1 MKRVVITGATGAIG
15 TALTEK
21 LIGEGIEVLV
31 LYRKNSARAARIP
44 DHPLLCRM
52 EADLCELAELENTTG
67 KKWDVFYH
75 LAWAGTTG
83 LERND
88 AGLQMK
94 NIEYTL
100 AAVRLAK
107 RFGCDAFIGAGSQA
121 EYGRY
126 EGRLNADVPAFPETG
141 YGIAKLAAGQL
152 SRLLCG
158 QLAMRHVWMRI
169 LSVYG
174 PGDQKNSMVM
184 SAIDKL
190 LSGQKPSFTKGEQMW
205 DYLYSKDAARALY
218 LAGKKGR
225 DRAVYCLGSGQAAPL
240 RSYIEQLAEA
250 IPEAEGVEL
259 GFGEIPYS
267 PGQVMYLC
275 ADIEPLTADTGFMP
289 EFTFAEGIRDTVKSV
304 RDRSCKAAEPRQD
317 KI

>member
-1 MKRVVITGATGAIG
+1 MKRVVITGATGAVG
-15 TALTEK
+15 TALIQK
-21 LIGEGIEVLV
+21 MIGEGIEVLV
-31 LYRKNSARAARIP
+31 LCRKNSARAARIP
-44 DHPLLCRM
+44 NHPLVCRM
-52 EADLCELAELENTTG
+52 EADLCDFAELKNTTG

-83 LERND
+83 AERND
-88 AGLQMK
+88 ADLQMK

-126 EGRLNADVPAFPETG
+126 EGRLNENVPAFPETG

-152 SRLLCG
+152 SRLLCR
-158 QLAMRHVWMRI
+158 QLAMRHIWVRI

-174 PGDQKNSMVM
+174 PGDQKHSMVM

-190 LSGQKPSFTKGEQMW
+190 LLGEKPSFTKGEQMW
-205 DYLYSKDAARALY
+205 DYLYSKDAAQALY
-218 LAGKKGR
+218 LTGEKGR
-225 DRAVYCLGSGQAAPL
+225 DGKVYCLGSGQAAPL
-240 RSYIEQLAEA
+240 KSYIEQLAEA
-250 IPEAEGVEL
+250 IPEAKGVEP

-275 ADIEPLTADTGFMP
+275 ADIGSLTADTGFVP
-289 EFTFAEGIRDTVKSV
+289 EFTFAEGIRDTIKSV
-304 RDRSCKAAEPRQD
+304 REHNCKGTEPL
-317 KI
+317 